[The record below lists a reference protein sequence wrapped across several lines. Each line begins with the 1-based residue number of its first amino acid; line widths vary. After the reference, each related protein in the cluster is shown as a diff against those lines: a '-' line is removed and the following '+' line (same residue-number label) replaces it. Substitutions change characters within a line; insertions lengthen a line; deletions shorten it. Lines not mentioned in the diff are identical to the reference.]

1 LFALIGFPH
10 TDDAARAATTRP
22 YDDDDPAFEPA
33 CRDEAFLAIVI
44 PLIWLRKRPAG
55 ENLCGSGE
63 IQPALLQRGVAFG
76 AVEDDIHDYM

>member
-10 TDDAARAATTRP
+10 TDDAARAATTSP
-22 YDDDDPAFEPA
+22 HHDDDPTVEPA
-33 CRDEAFLAIVI
+33 CGHEALLAIVD
-44 PLIWLRKRPAG
+44 PLVWLRECLAG
-55 ENLCGSGE
+55 ENFCGSGE

>member
-22 YDDDDPAFEPA
+22 DDNDDPAIEPA
-33 CRDEAFLAIVI
+33 CRDEALLAIVD
-44 PLIWLRKRPAG
+44 PLIWLRERPVG
-55 ENLCGSGE
+55 ENLGCSGE
-63 IQPALLQRGVAFG
+63 IEPALPQRGVAFG